1 MNYEITSNNKTG
13 GVIMKSNIE
22 NKILKVVQVI
32 VKSEVERNSNKWP
45 PTCMG
50 ILHQPKRPCGKK

>member
-1 MNYEITSNNKTG
+1 
-13 GVIMKSNIE
+13 MKSNIE

-50 ILHQPKRPCGKK
+50 ILHQPKRPGDKK